1 MGIKFNNALNAST
14 DMDLQ
19 QKIYALE
26 AALANAQN
34 ELSVSQEKQEIFYQK
49 YKKSEIKLRN
59 MNAIFAAN
67 HRETLEMIVDAFV
80 TNGRVTLK
88 KISSQVHIQEFDTDN
103 VETLKKLIDYLYH
116 IAQELENIKNQ
127 YDYE

>member
-1 MGIKFNNALNAST
+1 
-14 DMDLQ
+14 MDLQ
-19 QKIYALE
+19 QKIYTLE